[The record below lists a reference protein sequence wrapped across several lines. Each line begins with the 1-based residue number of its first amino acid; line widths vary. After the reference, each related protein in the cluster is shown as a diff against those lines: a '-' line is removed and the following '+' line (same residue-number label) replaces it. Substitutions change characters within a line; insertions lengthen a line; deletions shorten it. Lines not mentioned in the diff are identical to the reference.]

1 MRHIF
6 STPKKIINFILVL
19 SLLISLVP
27 ASVFAT
33 NTDAISTTQQDQNTK
48 SIDSDQALL
57 NYINSQLLPKTRT
70 RFPKRAMV
78 SRRNAGT
85 LSPNEQSV
93 YDQIMEQVPALLNGT
108 SPDGSTA
115 FKIDASQFPG
125 VKLTYTEADLGFD
138 IFDEANNTY
147 VNEDKVKTFITDTF
161 AVDGSKLYYSLHDDH
176 PEKFFW
182 DFGLDCYTDNRPV
195 SYSTSAENGGEV
207 TINPNFTYSLPV
219 SVVFRPDGADAA
231 EYEYFYVD
239 TTKLQSINAAIA
251 NAKQIVADAESLSD
265 YEKLK
270 YYYCKICALTDY
282 NRTAYY
288 NYEHRHNEKYSPK
301 SDINPWELIWALD
314 GNPDTKVVCEGYARA
329 YQYLCNMSTF
339 QDKTV
344 ECRFISGVPEGSGG
358 HAWNLVELNGKNYH
372 VDTTW
377 GDKENADPDMGYF
390 LGYGTPLNGGYKL
403 AYNNKK
409 YGISNNEYTAEE
421 LTIATEPYDPNKTS
435 ETIPVTALA
444 INPATIVLTTGDT
457 TQLTVSITP
466 SDATDPSVT
475 YSSSDASIAS
485 VSDTGLVTAIAPG
498 DVTITATSV
507 SDSAVTA
514 SVSVTV
520 ADPAPVVIP
529 ITDLTITPDT
539 LDLTESDTEQ
549 LTTAIS
555 PDNATDKTVTYTSS
569 NDAIASVDANG
580 LVTAHLAGSATITVT
595 AGDITKTVP
604 VTVSPKVIPVTAIT
618 ANPASLT
625 LTEGDETD
633 IAVSVTPSDATNPSV
648 LFTVDN
654 QDIISVTNDGHVTA
668 IKPGNA
674 VITIS
679 SAAYPDVKTTV
690 PVHIEKRIIPV
701 TAITLS
707 DTNLTLTEG
716 ETRNLT
722 ATVNPDNA
730 TYPEIVFKS
739 SDPDTVFISKDGHLS
754 ADKAGSATITVSSV
768 QYPDIKTTCLVTVK
782 AKPPVKVDV
791 TELTLSASKL
801 TLTEGDEADLTA
813 TIAPANATNKSLRY
827 DVDKSGIITLDQTGH
842 IKAMKAGKCLIT
854 VTPLDAPK
862 LSKTCSVVVKAKKT
876 ESKDDDDKSDS
887 DNTGSKSNDKT
898 DSKDNTTT
906 AKPVFTLNKR
916 AFAITSGDSDTLLA
930 SVTPATFDL
939 SDAVWQ
945 SSDTNV
951 LTINAKSGK
960 LRALKPG
967 QVTVTLL
974 SATTG
979 EKYAVCDI
987 TVEAKE
993 ETNTG
998 SDTSTN
1004 TSGNNSDTDNT
1015 TSGSNNNSSASSGT
1029 NTGTKITPSNN
1040 SSNMVT
1046 PIAPSGTNSGTT
1058 STSNTVKPS
1067 TSSSTNAGTRI
1078 TTPTGN
1084 SNNGTNQSQRTNTG
1098 NTNAN
1103 KVPNAAQNTN
1113 SAKPANTNAG
1123 TAKPNTNSAEN
1134 NTSAAAQT
1142 SVKPTKA
1149 QTKPGTTT
1157 ASINNGATASAR
1169 PNTSGRRTGSG
1180 LRSISTQSNTSNAR
1194 KTATQSSTS
1203 NNNARSSD
1211 AADATT
1217 ATNALPA
1224 VAIHSESEVEN
1235 ATDSI
1240 PENSTIVD
1248 TTSDTTVDTTESQSE
1263 TADLSESVIDSDL
1276 YASNTSD
1283 AGDMLISSSEESST
1297 DSSRNIGIVFAYIGM
1312 VGLLV
1317 LLAIA
1322 AAVVA
1327 TKVWESDLKK
1337 A

>member
-219 SVVFRPDGADAA
+219 SVVFRPDGADAS
-231 EYEYFYVD
+231 EYEYFYID

-282 NRTAYY
+282 NWTAYY

-475 YSSSDASIAS
+475 YTSSDASIAS

-498 DVTITATSV
+498 TATITATSV
-507 SDSAVTA
+507 SDPTITAVST
-514 SVSVTV
+514 VTV
-520 ADPAPVVIP
+520 SAPAPVIIP
-529 ITDLTITPDT
+529 VTDITITPST
-539 LDLTESDTEQ
+539 LTLTEGDTTNIIATV
-549 LTTAIS
+549 L
-555 PDNATDKTVTYTSS
+555 PNDATDKSVSFTSS
-569 NDAIASVDANG
+569 NEAIASVDASG
-580 LVTAHLAGSATITVT
+580 LVTAHLSGSAIITVK
-595 AGDITKTVP
+595 AGDTTKTVA
-604 VTVSPKVIPVTAIT
+604 VTVNPKIIPVTDIT
-618 ANPASLT
+618 LNPSTLT
-625 LTEGDETD
+625 LTEGDEADITASITPNDSTD
-633 IAVSVTPSDATNPSV
+633 KSITW
-648 LFTVDN
+648 TVDKP
-654 QDIISVTNDGHVTA
+654 DILTLTNDGHVIANQPGDAVVTA
-668 IKPGNA
+668 TATNG
-674 VITIS
+674 V
-679 SAAYPDVKTTV
+679 SASV
-690 PVHIEKRIIPV
+690 PVHVEKRIIPI
-701 TAITLS
+701 TSITLS
-707 DTNLTLTEG
+707 ESNLTLTEG
-716 ETRNLT
+716 ESKSLV

-730 TYPEIVFKS
+730 TYPELKYTS
-739 SDPDTVFISKDGHLS
+739 SDPDTAFVSSTGQVTAEKE
-754 ADKAGSATITVSSV
+754 GSAVITVSSV
-768 QYPDIKTTCLVTVK
+768 QYPDIKTTCSVTVK
-782 AKPPVKVDV
+782 AKPPVKIAV
-791 TELTLSASKL
+791 SKL
-801 TLTEGDEADLTA
+801 TLSDSHLTLTEDDEADLTA
-813 TIAPANATNKSLRY
+813 TIAPENATNKSLRY

-854 VTPLDAPK
+854 VTPLDAPE
-862 LSKTCSVVVKAKKT
+862 LSKTCSVTVKAKKT
-876 ESKDDDDKSDS
+876 ESKDTKSDS
-887 DNTGSKSNDKT
+887 KDSSDTQNDHKS

-1015 TSGSNNNSSASSGT
+1015 PSGSNNNSSASSGT

-1276 YASNTSD
+1276 YASNTSYT
-1283 AGDMLISSSEESST
+1283 GDMLISSSEESST